1 MRTFDSCSLC
11 LQRAR
16 DPVACTRGHIYCK
29 ECIYSDLLSQRKEIK
44 RYQAKLD
51 ALAREEEEERDN
63 AKNRARERVVADFE
77 KNQLGLGVKRKETEG
92 SSKPDASLEGA
103 FTYITLPFTPRL
115 ILTLTTII
123 ITQHPEASNA
133 SSPYSTKRLWINSLK
148 RLKRLP

>member
-1 MRTFDSCSLC
+1 MRGFDSCSLC

-16 DPVACTRGHIYCK
+16 DPVACSRGHLYCK

-77 KNQLGLGVKRKETEG
+77 KNQLGLGAKKKEVSVIEG
-92 SSKPDASLEGA
+92 STKSDSSEGA
-103 FTYITLPFTPRL
+103 YARSSLYIMVGTVLHEQPSSLSAQRRQAKVPHIRPRYCGQ
-115 ILTLTTII
+115 T
-123 ITQHPEASNA
+123 
-133 SSPYSTKRLWINSLK
+133 R
-148 RLKRLP
+148 